1 MIVSIVTGINGFVGR
16 YLGSHLKRKG
26 HYVIGTSRK
35 DEMHHDTC
43 EYADEIV
50 LIRDLSNY
58 EEVKPILLK
67 KYPDYIFH
75 LAALSSVAR
84 AWEFPEEAFR
94 SNVLT
99 TVNLLNVAKELPKTR
114 IITVGSSEEYGYSTD
129 MIFPLKEDSATN
141 PMNPYGL
148 SKLNISYLAKQY
160 HKAYGIDVVHVRPFN
175 HIGPGQQNGFV
186 VPDFASQIAEIEKG
200 IKAPILKVG
209 NLNAQRDFTDVRD
222 VVDAYEKLASNGVGG
237 EIYNVCSSRPIAIVE
252 ILNLLVSYSDVKVE
266 VVQDPSRYRPVDIPF
281 YYGDNS
287 KITNSIPWK
296 PEHSI
301 KESLLEILNDKRTSY
316 KKMV

>member
-1 MIVSIVTGINGFVGR
+1 MIVSLITGINGFVGR
-16 YLGSHLKRKG
+16 YLGAHLKKKG

-35 DEMHHDTC
+35 SEVHYEAC
-43 EYADEIV
+43 GYADEVIV
-50 LIRDLSNY
+50 IKDLSSY
-58 EEVKPILLK
+58 EEVRPILLK

-75 LAALSSVAR
+75 LAALSNVAR
-84 AWEFPEEAFR
+84 AWEFPEEAFQ

-99 TVNLLNVAKELPKTR
+99 TVNLLNVAKEFPKAR
-114 IITVGSSEEYGYSTD
+114 ILTVGSSEEYGYSAD
-129 MIFPLKEDSATN
+129 MTFPLKESSVTN

-148 SKLNISYLAKQY
+148 SKLNVSYLARQY

-175 HIGPGQQNGFV
+175 HIGPGQKEGFV
-186 VPDFASQIAEIEKG
+186 VPDFASQIADIERGK
-200 IKAPILKVG
+200 KAPILKVG
-209 NLNAQRDFTDVRD
+209 NLNAYRDFTDVRD
-222 VVDAYEKLASNGVGG
+222 VVDAYEKLASKGVGG
-237 EIYNVCSSRPIAIVE
+237 EIYNVCSSRPIAITDV
-252 ILNLLVSYSDVKVE
+252 LNILVSYSEIKVE
-266 VVQDPSRYRPVDIPF
+266 IVQDPNRYRPVEIPF

-301 KESLLEILNDKRTSY
+301 EESLLEILNEKRASS